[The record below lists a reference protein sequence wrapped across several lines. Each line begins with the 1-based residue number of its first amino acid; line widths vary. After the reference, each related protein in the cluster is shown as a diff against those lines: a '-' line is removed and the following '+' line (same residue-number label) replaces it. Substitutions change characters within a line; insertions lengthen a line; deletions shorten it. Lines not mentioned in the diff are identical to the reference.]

1 MNRKLITG
9 FAVAVGALLLG
20 WFVASPWLA
29 AKALGDAAERGDVQA
44 MERLVDFPRFR
55 DSMKQEFNARF
66 VEEMRASSG
75 GDPLAGLGALLG
87 PALISGA
94 VDALV
99 TPQAIAMMVRT
110 GEAPEADEVTRAEP
124 EKDQPEPKRTLG
136 YRDLN
141 TFAIGF
147 QDAERQ
153 DRAITLLMKRRGL
166 FGWKLEAV
174 DLPERAA
181 PAGR

>member
-9 FAVAVGALLLG
+9 LALAAGIVFLG

-29 AKALGDAAERGDVQA
+29 AKALGDAAERGDA
-44 MERLVDFPRFR
+44 AALERLVDFPRFR

-66 VEEMRASSG
+66 VDEMRASSG
-75 GDPLAGLGALLG
+75 DDPFAGLGALLG

-99 TPQAIAMMVRT
+99 TPQAIALMVRT
-110 GEAPEADEVTRAEP
+110 GEAPEAEEVARPEPGADEP
-124 EKDQPEPKRTLG
+124 EPRRTLG

-141 TFAIGF
+141 TFAINF
-147 QDAERQ
+147 EDARRA
-153 DRAITLLMKRRGL
+153 DRSITLLMKRDGL
-166 FGWKLEAV
+166 FAWKLAAI
-174 DLPERAA
+174 DLPEREA
-181 PAGR
+181 PAA

>member
-1 MNRKLITG
+1 LNRKLING
-9 FAVAVGALLLG
+9 LAAAVAVVFLG
-20 WFVASPWLA
+20 WFAASPWLA
-29 AKALGDAAERGDVQA
+29 AKALGDAAERGDAQA
-44 MERLVDFPRFR
+44 LERLVDFPRFR

-75 GDPLAGLGALLG
+75 DDPLAGLGALLG

-110 GEAPEADEVTRAEP
+110 GEAPKAEDVARPEPKADE
-124 EKDQPEPKRTLG
+124 PEPKRTLG

-141 TFAIGF
+141 TFAINFEDGRR
-147 QDAERQ
+147 A
-153 DRAITLLMKRRGL
+153 DRSITLLMKRDGL
-166 FGWKLEAV
+166 FGWKLAAV
-174 DLPERAA
+174 DLPEREVPAA
-181 PAGR
+181 

>member
-1 MNRKLITG
+1 MNRKLIVG
-9 FAVAVGALLLG
+9 LAAAALAVLLAVY
-20 WFVASPWLA
+20 FASPFA
-29 AKALGDAAERGDVQA
+29 AARALGEAAREGDSA
-44 MERLVDFPRFR
+44 ALERLVDFPRFR

-66 VEEMRASSG
+66 VEELRAGSG
-75 GDPLAGLGALLG
+75 DDPFAGLGALLG

-99 TPQAIAMMVRT
+99 TPQAIALMVRT
-110 GEAPEADEVTRAEP
+110 GEAPKAGDAVERAPDADE
-124 EKDQPEPKRTLG
+124 PEPKRTLG

-147 QDAERQ
+147 EDVERKE
-153 DRAITLLMKRRGL
+153 RSITLLMKRRGL

-174 DLPERAA
+174 DLPERRPPAA
-181 PAGR
+181 

>member
-9 FAVAVGALLLG
+9 LAAAVGVVFLG

-29 AKALGDAAERGDVQA
+29 AKALGDAAERGDA
-44 MERLVDFPRFR
+44 AALERLVDFPRFR

-66 VEEMRASSG
+66 VAEMRASSG
-75 GDPLAGLGALLG
+75 DDPFAGLGALLG

-99 TPQAIAMMVRT
+99 TPQAIALMVRT
-110 GEAPEADEVTRAEP
+110 GEAPDAEDVVDPTPEAD
-124 EKDQPEPKRTLG
+124 KPEPKRTLG

-141 TFAIGF
+141 TFAINF
-147 QDAERQ
+147 QDAERE
-153 DRAITLLMKRRGL
+153 DRAITLLMKRDGL
-166 FGWKLEAV
+166 FGWKLAAV
-174 DLPERAA
+174 DLPEKAA
-181 PAGR
+181 PAA